1 MIGYLDCSTGIS
13 GDKFLGALLDIGA
26 VTESFTAE
34 DLGALVTSI
43 APEARV
49 TVERVSWRG
58 VAATRVSV
66 EASEPSPA
74 RSWPD
79 VRALLEAA
87 HLPAP
92 ALARA
97 LDAFGELALA
107 EARVHG
113 VEPEAVHFHE
123 VGALD
128 SILDVVGTCAGIE
141 ALGIE
146 QLLATPVAVGGG
158 TVATSHGVL
167 PVPAPATAA
176 LLVGV
181 PCVPGP
187 TLPDGSPAGELTT
200 PTGAALL
207 RACCDGFGPWPAML
221 PQLIGYGA
229 GTRDIG
235 SPNVCRLVLG
245 RPAEAAAGVTT
256 EAVTLLESNIDHLS
270 PEAAAIAA
278 EQLLGAGALDA
289 WLSPIVMKKGRSAFV
304 LSALVQRP
312 RAERL
317 ARTMIALT
325 GTLGVRRRDL
335 ERFVAERDQFVA
347 DTPYGPVRFKQ
358 GAGRVRPESDDV
370 ARVAREQSRAYSDVE
385 AELEQHG
392 IDHFE
397 EAR

>member
-1 MIGYLDCSTGIS
+1 MIGYLDCSTGVS
-13 GDKFLGALLDIGA
+13 GDKFLGALLDVGER
-26 VTESFTAE
+26 TGDFTAE
-34 DLGALVTSI
+34 RLGALVASL

-49 TVERVSWRG
+49 TVEHVSSRG

-66 EASEPSPA
+66 EAAEPSPV

-79 VRALLEAA
+79 VRELLEAA
-87 HLPAP
+87 DLPARV
-92 ALARA
+92 LTRS

-146 QLLATPVAVGGG
+146 TLLATPVAVGGG
-158 TVATSHGVL
+158 TVTTSHGVL

-187 TLPDGSPAGELTT
+187 TRADGTPPGELTT

-207 RACCDGFGPWPAML
+207 RACCDGFAPWPAML

-245 RPAEAAAGVTT
+245 RPSEASPTVNT

-304 LSALVQRP
+304 LSALVGP
-312 RAERL
+312 DEAESH

-347 DTPYGPVRFKQ
+347 ETPYGPVSFKR
-358 GAGRVRPESDDV
+358 GAGRVRAEADDV
-370 ARVAREQSRAYSDVE
+370 ARIAREQNRAFADVE

-392 IDHFE
+392 IDRFGDGS
-397 EAR
+397 